1 MIEIR
6 IISTA
11 ATIDA
16 ALDDFAEV
24 LAAKLRNKMS
34 SPSDIVSQNQA
45 YREFGEGNVVRWRRE
60 GKVAPVAKRP
70 EKIEYRRSDLLIC
83 QMRMQDYFQH
93 EGDKR

>member
-11 ATIDA
+11 STIDA

-24 LAAKLRNKMS
+24 LAAKVRNKMDN
-34 SPSDIVSQNQA
+34 PSDVVSQRQA
-45 YREFGEGNVVRWRRE
+45 YREFGSGNVMRWRRE

-70 EKIEYRRSDLLIC
+70 GKIEYKRSDLLIC
-83 QMRMQDYFQH
+83 QMRMQDYLQ
-93 EGDKR
+93 

>member
-11 ATIDA
+11 STIDA

-24 LAAKLRNKMS
+24 LAAKVRNKMD
-34 SPSDIVSQNQA
+34 SPSDIISQRQA
-45 YREFGEGNVVRWRRE
+45 YREFGEGNVGRWRRQ

-70 EKIEYRRSDLLIC
+70 GKIEYKRSDLLIC
-83 QMRMQDYFQH
+83 QMRMQDYLQ
-93 EGDKR
+93 